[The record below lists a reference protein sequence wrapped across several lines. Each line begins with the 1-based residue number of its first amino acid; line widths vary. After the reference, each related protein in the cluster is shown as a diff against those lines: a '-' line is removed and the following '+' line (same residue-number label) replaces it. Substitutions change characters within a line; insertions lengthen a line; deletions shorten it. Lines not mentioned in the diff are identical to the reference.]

1 MATMKLTTLQMERE
15 LNYKNESLFDDFA
28 FPTDPDNLLDH
39 ATLKNRILMRCGEFE
54 VLYSDPDVYKLAV
67 EVWSNAYKRTFD
79 KWLAAVFAD
88 YNPIENYNMRERFQD
103 NGTMSGT
110 ESANDSKNATNS
122 ASGSGTFNGSITNNQ
137 ESSANGTHTHNV
149 SAFDSS
155 NFSPESQ
162 DITEDSANSEATE
175 TNENTTTSSTEGEAH
190 ETGTHAGNKSEQT
203 QNIHTGERSGN
214 IGVTSSQQLLEAEF
228 KVALFSIYDRI
239 ADLFVHE
246 FCIMLY

>member
-67 EVWSNAYKRTFD
+67 EVWSKAYKRTFD

-103 NGTMSGT
+103 DGHNTGTLSG
-110 ESANDSKNATNS
+110 SDSKNLTNS
-122 ASGSGTFNGSITNNQ
+122 STGSGTFNGTITNEQ
-137 ESSANGTHTHNV
+137 HSGAQGTDTRKV
-149 SAFDSS
+149 SAYDASDFS
-155 NFSPESQ
+155 NESQ
-162 DITEDSANSEATE
+162 NVKNDTANAHATE
-175 TNENTTTSSTEGEAH
+175 TNGNTTTSTTSGTAG
-190 ETGTHAGNKSEQT
+190 ETGSHSENKEDKTHNVHS
-203 QNIHTGERSGN
+203 GERSGN
-214 IGVTSSQQLLEAEF
+214 IGVTTSQQMLEQEF